1 MCIRDRPIIFAL
13 SNPTSKSECTA
24 EKAYHWT
31 GGRAIFASGSPFEPV
46 QINDLSFIPSQGNN
60 VYVFPG
66 VGLGVI
72 ISGVPR
78 IPDSLFLTAAKTL
91 SKLTSSEDLSRGR
104 LYPPLHHIRE
114 VSKEIAV
121 AVARK
126 AVQDGMAAV
135 SLPADLDHYVAS
147 RMYDPVYPDYTEV

>member
-1 MCIRDRPIIFAL
+1 
-13 SNPTSKSECTA
+13 
-24 EKAYHWT
+24 
-31 GGRAIFASGSPFEPV
+31 
-46 QINDLSFIPSQGNN
+46 
-60 VYVFPG
+60 
-66 VGLGVI
+66 LGVI
-72 ISGVPR
+72 ISGAPR

-147 RMYDPVYPDYTEV
+147 RMYDPVYSDYTAV